1 MNADLDGFLVVFSDF
16 FFLKASKREVMSD
29 NKLGFIKIVEG
40 WNDADSKMKHK
51 RNKTNKFIQRV
62 FLSIMWQVHESF

>member
-1 MNADLDGFLVVFSDF
+1 
-16 FFLKASKREVMSD
+16 MSD

-51 RNKTNKFIQRV
+51 RNKPTN
-62 FLSIMWQVHESF
+62 SFNVYFCLLCGRYMKASRSGEVI

>member
-1 MNADLDGFLVVFSDF
+1 
-16 FFLKASKREVMSD
+16 MSD